1 MRLLRLPAARPV
13 AGAGVA
19 DEDPGWLVTAAA
31 GGDQAAWEALVE
43 RFSGLIWAIT
53 RAYRLSRADAAD
65 VSQTT
70 WLRLAEHIDK
80 IENADRI
87 GAWLATAAR
96 RECLQNIRTKAR
108 TVPTEDMSWFDTD
121 SDDNPTEAEVLRAER
136 EREEEHRAS
145 VLWQAVERLPARCRE
160 LIRILM
166 AEPPPRYAE
175 VAAALDLPV
184 GSIGPT
190 RARCLQR
197 LRRELGGCI

>member
-1 MRLLRLPAARPV
+1 M
-13 AGAGVA
+13 A
-19 DEDPGWLVTAAA
+19 DEDPGWLVTAAV
-31 GGDQAAWEALVE
+31 GGDQAAWEELVE

-53 RAYRLSRADAAD
+53 RAYRLNRADAAD

-70 WLRLAEHIDK
+70 WLRLAEHIGK
-80 IENADRI
+80 IENPERV

-96 RECLQNIRTKAR
+96 RECLQNIRAKAR
-108 TVPTEDMSWFDTD
+108 AVPTEDMSWFDTD
-121 SDDNPTEAEVLRAER
+121 SDDNPTEAEVLRAES

-145 VLWQAVERLPARCRE
+145 LLWQAVGRLPARCRQ

-190 RARCLQR
+190 RARCLRR
-197 LRRELGGCI
+197 LRQELGECI

>member
-1 MRLLRLPAARPV
+1 M
-13 AGAGVA
+13 A

-96 RECLQNIRTKAR
+96 RECLQNIKSKAR
-108 TVPTEDMSWFDTD
+108 TVPTEDMSRFDRGG
-121 SDDNPTEAEVLRAER
+121 DDDPTEAEVLRAEGA
-136 EREEEHRAS
+136 REEAHRAS
-145 VLWQAVERLPARCRE
+145 LLWRAVGRMPARCQQ

-175 VAAALDLPV
+175 IAAALDLPV

-197 LRRELGGCI
+197 LRRELGECI